1 MATSMAVL
9 VGLAET
15 FYVGVLGVVPLAAL
29 GLVFP
34 FAMLTGMLSAGAMG
48 GGVSSAL
55 ARAFGAGD
63 APRAQSVALHALL
76 IGAIGGVLYS
86 LLFLSI
92 AAPLFH
98 LLGGRGEVLREALAY
113 ATVLFSGA
121 LAVWLFNTLASILR
135 GTGNM
140 RVPSIGADRRGAA
153 ADRAG
158 RAARPGL
165 RAVPRLGMPG
175 VALGQILAQ
184 ALGAAWLFWYLR
196 SGRGRLRW
204 CFGGVPIRREL
215 FGDILKVGAVAC
227 LSPLQSVTTM
237 LLMAGFVA
245 QLGVLP
251 LAGFAIGQRL
261 EFLTE
266 HRSPS
271 ASGWPRCRW
280 WAWPSAPATWHVRA
294 ASPGRRPASAA
305 SMLGAVGLV
314 VALHPDLWVT
324 IFTRD
329 EQVLDYGRQF
339 LRWAGPAFAFFG
351 VGLTLY
357 FASQGAGRMVGP
369 VFAATM
375 RLLLVAV
382 GGSVLVAH
390 GASAWQLFALSA
402 AADGG
407 VRLHLCRRAQAGPLG
422 RAALT
427 SARSDCAQHSRT
439 RVPCPRAAVD
449 VQLRTDGDRLLVQAD
464 QAVAPRL
471 QCLRVEAAAVVHH
484 FQAGLAIVRAPQH
497 DPHLLRGGM
506 ALDVAQQLFAHAEHG
521 LGCLAVQRRQ

>member
-1 MATSMAVL
+1 LLRLAAPNVMATSMAVL

-63 APRAQSVALHALL
+63 AQRAQSVALHALL

-98 LLGGRGEVLREALAY
+98 LLGARGEVLREALGY

-121 LAVWLFNTLASILR
+121 LAVWLFNTLASIIR

-140 RVPSIGADRRGAA
+140 RVPSMALIAA
-153 ADRAG
+153 AVLQIALG
-158 RAARPGL
+158 GL
-165 RAVPRLGMPG
+165 LGLGFGLVPRLGMPG

-184 ALGAAWLFWYLR
+184 ALGAVALFWYLR
-196 SGRGRLRW
+196 SGGGRLRLR
-204 CFGGVPIRREL
+204 FGGVPIRREL
-215 FGDILKVGAVAC
+215 FGAILKVGAFAC

-261 EFLTE
+261 EFLMSTVAFGIGL
-266 HRSPS
+266 
-271 ASGWPRCRW
+271 ASVPMVGMAIGAGNVARARRV
-280 WAWPSAPATWHVRA
+280 AWTA
-294 ASPGRRPASAA
+294 AGVTA
-305 SMLGAVGLV
+305 SMLGVVGLV
-314 VALHPDLWVT
+314 VALHPDLWVA

-329 EQVLDYGRQF
+329 PQVLDYGRQF

-351 VGLTLY
+351 AGMTLY
-357 FASQGAGRMVGP
+357 FASQGAGRMAGP

-382 GGSVLVAH
+382 GGSVLMAH
-390 GASAWQLFALSA
+390 GAGAWQLFALSA
-402 AADGG
+402 AAMVLYG
-407 VRLHLCRRAQAGPLG
+407 CTCA
-422 RAALT
+422 AALK
-427 SARSDCAQHSRT
+427 
-439 RVPCPRAAVD
+439 
-449 VQLRTDGDRLLVQAD
+449 LDRWG
-464 QAVAPRL
+464 
-471 QCLRVEAAAVVHH
+471 
-484 FQAGLAIVRAPQH
+484 AGR
-497 DPHLLRGGM
+497 
-506 ALDVAQQLFAHAEHG
+506 
-521 LGCLAVQRRQ
+521 

>member
-15 FYVGVLGVVPLAAL
+15 FYVGRLGVVPLAAL

-63 APRAQSVALHALL
+63 AQRAQSVALHALL
-76 IGAIGGVLYS
+76 IGACGGVLYS
-86 LLFLSI
+86 LLFLTVS
-92 AAPLFH
+92 APLFT

-113 ATVLFSGA
+113 AGVLFSGA

-140 RVPSIGADRRGAA
+140 RVPSLALIGSAVLQILLGGAL
-153 ADRAG
+153 
-158 RAARPGL
+158 GL
-165 RAVPRLGMPG
+165 GWGPAPRLGMPG

-196 SGRGRLRW
+196 SGRGRLRLR
-204 CFGGVPIRREL
+204 FGGVAIRREL
-215 FGDILKVGAVAC
+215 FRDILKVGAVAC

-261 EFLTE
+261 EFLMSTVAFGIGLASVPMVGMAIGAGDVA
-266 HRSPS
+266 RARRVAWS
-271 ASGWPRCRW
+271 AGGV
-280 WAWPSAPATWHVRA
+280 TA
-294 ASPGRRPASAA
+294 AV
-305 SMLGAVGLV
+305 LGVVGLV
-314 VALHPDLWVT
+314 VALFPDLWVA

-329 EQVLDYGRQF
+329 AQVLGYGR
-339 LRWAGPAFAFFG
+339 LYLHWAGPGFAFFG
-351 VGLTLY
+351 LGLTLY
-357 FASQGAGRMVGP
+357 FASQGAGRMAGP

-375 RLLLVAV
+375 RLLLVGV
-382 GGSVLVAH
+382 GGSLLVAH
-390 GASAWQLFALSA
+390 GATAGQLFALSA
-402 AADGG
+402 AAMAVYG
-407 VRLHLCRRAQAGPLG
+407 LSCAGAMKLDRWG
-422 RAALT
+422 RA
-427 SARSDCAQHSRT
+427 R
-439 RVPCPRAAVD
+439 
-449 VQLRTDGDRLLVQAD
+449 
-464 QAVAPRL
+464 
-471 QCLRVEAAAVVHH
+471 
-484 FQAGLAIVRAPQH
+484 
-497 DPHLLRGGM
+497 
-506 ALDVAQQLFAHAEHG
+506 
-521 LGCLAVQRRQ
+521 